1 MLFVLLCDLTGVS
14 IKLQDLLVCTTGK
27 EYVLFI
33 ICRMEFDTEGSFVV
47 RERADHLPG
56 LSVPQLDNLIESC
69 TKEATAIIAE
79 TNVPY
84 SLLVAHVGS

>member
-1 MLFVLLCDLTGVS
+1 
-14 IKLQDLLVCTTGK
+14 
-27 EYVLFI
+27 
-33 ICRMEFDTEGSFVV
+33 MEFDTEGSFVV